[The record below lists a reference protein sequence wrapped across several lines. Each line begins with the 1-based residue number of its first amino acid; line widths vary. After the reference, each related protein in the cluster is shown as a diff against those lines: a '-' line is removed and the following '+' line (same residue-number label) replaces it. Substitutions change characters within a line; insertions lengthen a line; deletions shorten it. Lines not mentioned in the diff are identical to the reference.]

1 MSSKKKNRS
10 INDIMKFFEKDILT
24 PDFLYNNLRDAER
37 LAFYD
42 ALSKHPTKY
51 LRGYAQFSEKQLAML
66 EWLRITKCKN
76 AQCEYHIS

>member
-1 MSSKKKNRS
+1 
-10 INDIMKFFEKDILT
+10 MKFFEKDILT